1 MTISLQ
7 KSALFKLSNID
18 RRSTSSS
25 RLATSI
31 SAIAI
36 PMNIINQ
43 YLSGPLALCYGAI
56 TDSSSGVLGPLAISA
71 GSSPSGN
78 ALQAVFLPPL
88 SIALPSFSSSSRILN
103 VQRIDRNWSDRSRL
117 ISLFPF
123 LVSGHWQ
130 KACKLNFSPLPP
142 LRLGNTSG
150 YISVVTMP
158 VQAIFQI
165 EQDKVCASAVVQG
178 RQVRAGSKGKR
189 IGRGQAFKSLSSNSI
204 YKRKMMMMHEPL
216 FLKVK

>member
-1 MTISLQ
+1 MKIFLQQSAISPLQ
-7 KSALFKLSNID
+7 ALEYRQE
-18 RRSTSSS
+18 RRSTKSS
-25 RLATSI
+25 RLAASV

-36 PMNIINQ
+36 PMNIITQ
-43 YLSGPLALCYGAI
+43 QLSGPLALCYGAI

-88 SIALPSFSSSSRILN
+88 SIALPSFSRSSRILN
-103 VQRIDRNWSDRSRL
+103 LQRIDRNQSDRSRL
-117 ISLFPF
+117 IFLFPF

-130 KACKLNFSPLPP
+130 KKPVNSISLLSSLEI
-142 LRLGNTSG
+142 LLSIG

-158 VQAIFQI
+158 VQAIFWI
-165 EQDKVCASAVVQG
+165 EVYASAVVQG

-189 IGRGQAFKSLSSNSI
+189 IGRGQAFKSLS
-204 YKRKMMMMHEPL
+204 
-216 FLKVK
+216 